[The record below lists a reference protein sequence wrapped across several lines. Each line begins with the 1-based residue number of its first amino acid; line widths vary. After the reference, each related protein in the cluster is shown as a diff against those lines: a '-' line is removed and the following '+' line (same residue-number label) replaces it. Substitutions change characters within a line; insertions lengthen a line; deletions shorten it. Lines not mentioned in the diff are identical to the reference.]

1 MKQRLRILF
10 CLALAAGAAAAADAP
25 PARGGRAGFAA
36 DWQAQGLQP
45 LDARGLD
52 LLYLRPGAAGAAAV
66 ARVAPVEV
74 ELREGW
80 QRANRGL
87 ERARLRPEEVQQLK
101 DEVARVVGDEVRE
114 AFGPA
119 PMASG
124 GGTPVLQV
132 RVLDLYLNAPDLQ
145 AAVASKTYTNAY
157 GDMVLVAELRDG
169 PGGPL
174 LLACWDHRPAREFV
188 SPRLTTRVENVIEVR
203 AAARAW
209 ARQLR
214 REVERLGAGG

>member
-1 MKQRLRILF
+1 MSTMTGRRGQGAWARVCTGADTPGGTGAAPWRDYALVMKQRLRILF
-10 CLALAAGAAAAADAP
+10 CLALAVGAAAAADTR
-25 PARGGRAGFAA
+25 PARGGRADFAA

-45 LDARGLD
+45 ANTRGLD
-52 LLYLRPGAAGAAAV
+52 LLYLRPGAAGAASV

-101 DEVARVVGDEVRE
+101 DEVARGVGDEVRE

-124 GGTPVLQV
+124 SGTPVLQV
-132 RVLDLYLNAPDLQ
+132 RVLDLYLNAPDL
-145 AAVASKTYTNAY
+145 
-157 GDMVLVAELRDG
+157 
-169 PGGPL
+169 
-174 LLACWDHRPAREFV
+174 
-188 SPRLTTRVENVIEVR
+188 
-203 AAARAW
+203 
-209 ARQLR
+209 
-214 REVERLGAGG
+214 